1 MVHFNTTFTHTRPA
15 GQESTHAAGAGSR
28 PSTSSRMQFG
38 AAATSAARATAHTV
52 KTTAGRVFDA
62 FHSID
67 PARIAS
73 LFARLGHDSHELKTK
88 LAQMGKKAAVAA
100 QGIEQRLRQ
109 RLGEALGRHLP
120 TGASLKDA
128 FARLNEL
135 GQHVAG
141 RAGQA
146 WSELRKQLS
155 PEKIA
160 TMSADQWAK
169 FVNSFK
175 APENPV
181 LHTNMQSLLKHVGVR
196 EFSNLKEAGWQTVL
210 GHLAKGSRFEPV
222 LQQAGKQTYYAAN
235 WEAFSNKL
243 ADAGVNVEDYVTRH
257 PEKLLAAL
265 VPKTSAGRSGRSDG
279 GASAEETYSQYG
291 SNRAQT
297 PGESARRPGF
307 NRPGPGASTAR
318 PQSQSRPQSTERPQ
332 AGASD
337 GGPKFSR
344 PAPDGRHSTSGHSN
358 GYAGRAGFNRANSGT
373 SESTSGRYE
382 RAQSGRTE
390 RPAASS
396 APRIQPLSLTDTPK
410 AQMIDELIKH
420 GFPKEKLTE
429 LRDTLAVYLG
439 NDRGANNGRDQRQGV
454 EGDEFRARF
463 GKYFAEDIE
472 SSDHRKSYGVLYLT
486 LRKHVA
492 AEMNKD
498 RGAA

>member
-1 MVHFNTTFTHTRPA
+1 MVHFNTTFTHTHPV
-15 GQESTHAAGAGSR
+15 GQESAHAADAGSR
-28 PSTSSRMQFG
+28 SSTSSRMQFG
-38 AAATSAARATAHTV
+38 AAASAARATAHAV
-52 KTTAGRVFDA
+52 KTTASRVADA

-67 PARIAS
+67 PTRIAT
-73 LFARLGHDSHELKTK
+73 LFARLGNDSHELKAK

-120 TGASLKDA
+120 AGASLKDA
-128 FARLNEL
+128 FARLGEL

-160 TMSADQWAK
+160 TMGGEQWAK
-169 FVNSFK
+169 LVNSFK
-175 APENPV
+175 APEHGV
-181 LHTNMQSLLKHVGVR
+181 VHSNMQSLMQHVGIH
-196 EFSNLKEAGWQTVL
+196 EFSRLKEHDWQTVL
-210 GHLAKGSRFEPV
+210 GHLAKGSKFESA

-235 WEAFSNKL
+235 WETFSNKL
-243 ADAGVNVEDYVTRH
+243 SQAGVNVEDYVARH
-257 PEKLLAAL
+257 PEKLLAAF
-265 VPKTSAGRSGRSDG
+265 VPRTGAGRSGRSDG
-279 GASAEETYSQYG
+279 GASTEEAYSRYG
-291 SNRAQT
+291 SNRTQT
-297 PGESARRPGF
+297 PDESSQRPGF
-307 NRPGPGASTAR
+307 NHPDPGASTAR
-318 PQSQSRPQSTERPQ
+318 PQSQSRAQSTEQPHAG

-344 PAPDGRHSTSGHSN
+344 PAPDARHSTSGQYQGN
-358 GYAGRAGFNRANSGT
+358 AGRAGFNRSNSGA

-382 RAQSGRTE
+382 RAQAGRTE
-390 RPAASS
+390 RPTTSN
-396 APRIQPLSLTDTPK
+396 APRIKPLSLTNTPK
-410 AQMIDELIKH
+410 AQMIDELIKR
-420 GFPKEKLTE
+420 GFPKEDLQA

-439 NDRGANNGRDQRQGV
+439 NDRSGKRDQRQQV
-454 EGDEFRARF
+454 EGDEFRAKF

-472 SSDHRKSYGVLYLT
+472 SSEDRKGFGVLYLT

-492 AEMNKD
+492 AEMNKN